1 MKRAELV
8 FIPTPSTGH
17 LVSTIEFSKRLL
29 DRCDQ
34 FSVTILLMKSPFG
47 VATDQSL
54 PAASNTNIKL
64 IHLPN
69 INPPIK
75 LDSVEK
81 FLTDYIETYKHH
93 VKDTILNQ
101 VLPNSSRIAGVVI
114 DMFCTTMIDI
124 ADEIK
129 VPSFLFFTSGAAF
142 LGLLLYLPKRY
153 DLVGK
158 EFVHSDP
165 DSIVPSYVNPVP
177 TNVLPGFVF
186 NNGGYVSFASH
197 ARRFKETK
205 GLIINT
211 LVELESH
218 AIHSIFKVAE
228 GDQSDQPWPAVYPVG
243 PLIDTKGE
251 HQVRSDRDSIMEFLD
266 DQPPKSVVFLCFGS
280 FGSFDEA
287 QLKEI
292 AIGLEKSGHRF
303 LWSVRRRPPKG
314 KTEFPGEYK
323 NYEDFLPQG
332 FLERTKGV
340 GMLCGWAP
348 QVEVLGHKATG
359 GFVSHCGWNSILES
373 LWYGVPIV
381 TWPLYAEQQVNAFL
395 IARDLGLGVE
405 LRLDYVYGSGD
416 FVSADE
422 IERAVTGLMD
432 GDSEIRKRVVEMSEM
447 CRRAVDDGGSSST
460 SLGSLIK
467 RAEPVFVPTP
477 AVGHLVSAI
486 EFAIRLLDQCHR
498 FSVTI
503 LVMKSPFGVTGD
515 QSLPAASHTHIKFIH
530 LPNVD
535 PPTELVSAEKYLTD
549 YIENYKSHV
558 RNTIFNRVLPNT
570 SQVAGMVVDM
580 FCTTMI
586 DMANELK
593 VPSFIF
599 FTSGAAYL
607 DLLLYLPKRDCESII
622 PSYIHPV
629 PTNALPA
636 FAFNYGGY
644 KSFVNHARRFM
655 ETKGIIVNTFV
666 ELESHAVHSLF
677 DGNENDQSKLHPQ
690 VYTIGPLIDIK
701 GRYQVQSNQT
711 KVDKIMTWLDDQP
724 PKSVV
729 FLCFGSSGSFD
740 ENQLKEMAIGE
751 YTNYEEFLPRD
762 FSKRTKGIG
771 MLCGWAPQAEVLG
784 HKAIGGATDQCI
796 SNGEGFGIGGGVVY
810 KKDGGDFV
818 TADEIERALRRL
830 MEEGDGDI
838 RKRVQ

>member
-47 VATDQSL
+47 VAADQSL

-81 FLTDYIETYKHH
+81 FLSDYIETYKHH

-124 ADEIK
+124 ANELK

-142 LGLLLYLPKRY
+142 LGLLLCLPERY

-205 GLIINT
+205 GVIINT

-218 AIHSIFKVAE
+218 AVHSIFRVGE

-251 HQVRSDRDSIMEFLD
+251 HQVRSDRDRIMEFLD
-266 DQPPKSVVFLCFGS
+266 NQPPKSVVFLCFGS

-287 QLKEI
+287 QLREI

-303 LWSVRRRPPKG
+303 LWSVRQRPPKG

-348 QVEVLGHKATG
+348 QVEVLGHKSTG

-422 IERAVTGLMD
+422 IERAVTGLMV

-467 RAEPVFVPTP
+467 V
-477 AVGHLVSAI
+477 L
-486 EFAIRLLDQCHR
+486 
-498 FSVTI
+498 
-503 LVMKSPFGVTGD
+503 KTG
-515 QSLPAASHTHIKFIH
+515 
-530 LPNVD
+530 
-535 PPTELVSAEKYLTD
+535 
-549 YIENYKSHV
+549 
-558 RNTIFNRVLPNT
+558 
-570 SQVAGMVVDM
+570 
-580 FCTTMI
+580 
-586 DMANELK
+586 
-593 VPSFIF
+593 
-599 FTSGAAYL
+599 SGAEHC
-607 DLLLYLPKRDCESII
+607 P
-622 PSYIHPV
+622 
-629 PTNALPA
+629 
-636 FAFNYGGY
+636 G
-644 KSFVNHARRFM
+644 
-655 ETKGIIVNTFV
+655 
-666 ELESHAVHSLF
+666 
-677 DGNENDQSKLHPQ
+677 
-690 VYTIGPLIDIK
+690 
-701 GRYQVQSNQT
+701 
-711 KVDKIMTWLDDQP
+711 
-724 PKSVV
+724 
-729 FLCFGSSGSFD
+729 
-740 ENQLKEMAIGE
+740 
-751 YTNYEEFLPRD
+751 
-762 FSKRTKGIG
+762 
-771 MLCGWAPQAEVLG
+771 
-784 HKAIGGATDQCI
+784 
-796 SNGEGFGIGGGVVY
+796 
-810 KKDGGDFV
+810 
-818 TADEIERALRRL
+818 
-830 MEEGDGDI
+830 
-838 RKRVQ
+838 